1 MLRSCQRSVPHS
13 DMNSSRTKPARFA
26 TDNRR
31 FTVGLTATLAL
42 AVAASPALYGADA
55 ATRAD
60 LRFTSFAFAHEFGS
74 GLYDFNG
81 RTLQVYGLPFGW
93 SAVEPGEDQTGL
105 RLRLPV
111 TVGFLDFRA
120 ADVIETGLPGRV
132 DSVSF
137 VPGVEFAFV
146 LAERWQLLPYLQAG
160 LSTASE
166 PDVESDLLG
175 AGVRAERVFVAG
187 EFEALYAGAATYS
200 RVEYHGGTLPD
211 DDFLRLRNSLEFKR
225 PAGFSLGDHPIEYG
239 LFATID
245 VFVDPPTGPTTGID
259 VPRSQLETG
268 VVFGARPEWRA
279 WKIPLPRVGLSYRF
293 AGDLSAVRFVLGA
306 PF

>member
-1 MLRSCQRSVPHS
+1 
-13 DMNSSRTKPARFA
+13 MNPSRTRPPRFA
-26 TDNRR
+26 TRR
-31 FTVGLTATLAL
+31 RLTAGLPATLAL
-42 AVAASPALYGADA
+42 AAIASPALCGADA

-60 LRFTSFAFAHEFGS
+60 QRFTSYAYAHEFGS
-74 GLYDFNG
+74 GVYDFNG

-93 SAVEPGEDQTGL
+93 TAIEPGKDQAGL

-111 TVGFLDFRA
+111 TLGFLDFRA
-120 ADVIETGLPGRV
+120 ADVIETGLPGKV

-137 VPGVEFAFV
+137 VPGIELEFTV
-146 LAERWQLLPYLQAG
+146 AERWRLLPYVQAG

-166 PDVESDLLG
+166 SEVETDLFG
-175 AGVRAERVFVAG
+175 AGIRAERVFPAG
-187 EFEALYAGAATYS
+187 EFEGLYAAVATYS
-200 RVEYHGGTLPD
+200 RVSYHGDSLPN

-225 PAGFSLGDHPIEYG
+225 HAGYSLGDHPVEYG
-239 LFATID
+239 FFATVD
-245 VFVDPPTGPTTGID
+245 VYADPPTGPATGID
-259 VPRSQLETG
+259 VPRTQLETG
-268 VVFGARPEWRA
+268 VVFGTRPEWKI

>member
-1 MLRSCQRSVPHS
+1 MVRSCQRSVPHP
-13 DMNSSRTKPARFA
+13 DMISSRTKPARF
-26 TDNRR
+26 TTHRR
-31 FTVGLTATLAL
+31 ITIGLPVTLAL
-42 AVAASPALYGADA
+42 AVAASPPVHGADA
-55 ATRAD
+55 TTRAD
-60 LRFTSFAFAHEFGS
+60 LRFTNYAFAHEFGS
-74 GLYDFNG
+74 GVYDFNG

-93 SAVEPGEDQTGL
+93 TAVEPGEDRAGL

-111 TVGFLDFRA
+111 TLGFLDFHA
-120 ADVIETGLPGRV
+120 ADMIETGLPERV

-146 LAERWQLLPYLQAG
+146 VAEHWRLLPYVQGG

-166 PDVESDLLG
+166 SNVETDLFG
-175 AGVRAERVFVAG
+175 AGIRAERVFAAG
-187 EFEALYAGAATYS
+187 DFDGLYAGTAAYS
-200 RVEYHGGTLPD
+200 RVSYHGDSLPN

-225 PAGFSLGDHPIEYG
+225 YAGFSLGDHPIEFG

-245 VFVDPPTGPTTGID
+245 VFADPPTGPTTGID
-259 VPRSQLETG
+259 VPRTQLETG
-268 VVFGARPEWRA
+268 IVFGARPEWKI

-293 AGDLSAVRFVLGA
+293 AGDVSAVRFVLGA